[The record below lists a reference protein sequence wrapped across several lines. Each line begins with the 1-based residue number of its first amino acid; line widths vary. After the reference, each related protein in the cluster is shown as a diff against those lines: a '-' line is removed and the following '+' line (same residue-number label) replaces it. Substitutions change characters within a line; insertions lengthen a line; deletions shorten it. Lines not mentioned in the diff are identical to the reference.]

1 MKSIGEEDQSSNGQ
15 GVIRSSLFLYN
26 VSDEK
31 TYGKGKP
38 ESYKKKMKIVTE
50 P

>member
-1 MKSIGEEDQSSNGQ
+1 MKSIGEQDQNSNGQ

-26 VSDEK
+26 VSEE
-31 TYGKGKP
+31 TYGEGKP
-38 ESYKKKMKIVTE
+38 ETYKKKMKIVAE